1 MKTKKLVLVLVAVC
15 SMCCFAA
22 CDDIPFFGND
32 KGKKTEKREKKRKDT
47 PTDVVKDFMSAAL
60 EGDFTAM
67 KECTT
72 GDRREFLARVE
83 EEMNKLPEE
92 EQEKRRKE
100 MIKAVE
106 DDLEDIEYVSEDI
119 DGDKATVKIK
129 NADGE
134 EVAIELK
141 KVDGKWKIADSKI
154 L

>member
-32 KGKKTEKREKKRKDT
+32 KSKKTEKREKKRKDT
-47 PTDVVKDFMSAAL
+47 PTDVVKDFVSAAL

-72 GDRREFLARVE
+72 GDLREDFVRVE
-83 EEMNKLPEE
+83 EMMNNLSEK
-92 EQEKRRKE
+92 EQEKRREKFIE
-100 MIKAVE
+100 EVE

-129 NADGE
+129 NADGDE
-134 EVAIELK
+134 ETIKLK
-141 KVDGKWKIADSKI
+141 KVDGKWKIADI
-154 L
+154 DL

>member
-1 MKTKKLVLVLVAVC
+1 MKTKKLVLVLVAFC

-47 PTDVVKDFMSAAL
+47 PTNVVKDFVSAAL

-72 GDRREFLARVE
+72 GDLREFYGTIE
-83 EEMNKLPEE
+83 EEINKLSEN
-92 EQEKRRKE
+92 EQEKRRKKFIE
-100 MIKAVE
+100 EVE
-106 DDLEDIEYVSEDI
+106 GDLEDIEYVSEDI

-129 NADGE
+129 SADGE

-141 KVDGKWKIADSKI
+141 KVDGKWKIAGI
-154 L
+154 GF

>member
-1 MKTKKLVLVLVAVC
+1 MKTKKLVLVLVAIC

-72 GDRREFLARVE
+72 GDLREIFGTIE
-83 EEMNKLPEE
+83 EEMNKLPEK
-92 EQEKRRKE
+92 EQEKRRKKFIE
-100 MIKAVE
+100 EVE
-106 DDLEDIEYVSEDI
+106 DDLKDIEYVSEDI

-129 NADGE
+129 NADGDE
-134 EVAIELK
+134 ETIKLK
-141 KVDGKWKIADSKI
+141 KVDGKWKIADI
-154 L
+154 DL